1 MKMAYMKTW
10 QNDARV
16 CAYRHIHSIIICVY
30 TCGPPGGLTLVRNG
44 YNEHL
49 AGSRAFRGHWRQSW
63 NRGIFPLCHSIW
75 HCLTFSFRDRGPAG
89 LQVRLE
95 ADGEQEM
102 EPACANTPTNPS
114 PCVRLYI
121 CQHLP
126 DGGLAP
132 PFLQITNKSILCTL
146 QTIESMSLVLSR

>member
-1 MKMAYMKTW
+1 MA
-10 QNDARV
+10 
-16 CAYRHIHSIIICVY
+16 
-30 TCGPPGGLTLVRNG
+30 CGPPGGLTLVRNG

-63 NRGIFPLCHSIW
+63 DRVIFPLCLRIW

-102 EPACANTPTNPS
+102 EPACANPPTNPS
-114 PCVRLYI
+114 PRVRLCEPLPSPHSMVCVRVCVCVL
-121 CQHLP
+121 L
-126 DGGLAP
+126 GMSNVSSVSALRAP
-132 PFLQITNKSILCTL
+132 VVYGVVS
-146 QTIESMSLVLSR
+146 

>member
-1 MKMAYMKTW
+1 MA
-10 QNDARV
+10 
-16 CAYRHIHSIIICVY
+16 
-30 TCGPPGGLTLVRNG
+30 CGPPGGLTLVRNG

-63 NRGIFPLCHSIW
+63 DRGIFPLCPSIW

-95 ADGEQEM
+95 GDGEQEM
-102 EPACANTPTNPS
+102 EPACANPPTNPS

-126 DGGLAP
+126 VGGLAP
-132 PFLQITNKSILCTL
+132 PFLQPFGAGSRVRYSASRGKVTFPMSR
-146 QTIESMSLVLSR
+146 SMLKVQPDSFFHLFICSFNNY